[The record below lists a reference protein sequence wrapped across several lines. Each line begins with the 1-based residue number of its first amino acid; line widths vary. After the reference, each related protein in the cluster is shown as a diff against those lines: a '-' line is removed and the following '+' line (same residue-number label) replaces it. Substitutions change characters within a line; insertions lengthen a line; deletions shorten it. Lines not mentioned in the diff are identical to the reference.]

1 MAPRDGTVLKIE
13 SGQTPPPPP
22 PPKNDTWIP
31 EWYQRFYAGTPGGR
45 TAEAQSPGSVPFSPV
60 GQPTEPSYGISALG
74 GGALGVGRFLEKQ
87 ALNAGD
93 AVTRFLTSQPQAGW
107 GKGLGNLAYDN
118 VSRPTP
124 LLPNGG
130 ALAAGL
136 EMQEAG
142 MDTGGVPFASAG
154 GQYKPNFEEYMASMG
169 IGAGSGGGAAR
180 PDFSAYRAALTDQA
194 QQINAQI
201 QAMYNALG
209 EEAGAN
215 VGRIQDIYGG
225 ASEGIGDVYG
235 SAIGNVGDAYG
246 SAQQQAADQLARLG
260 IEAAAPAVINPMALS
275 QAEAISQLEQ
285 GQAGGQAATE
295 RFGSAASGFGSQMA
309 QVAQQQGTEMN
320 AAILASLQNR
330 LMDSLAAEQQ
340 GGGGGGGGG
349 MSVRDQLALREAYN
363 RDVLGQM
370 PLEEREFALR
380 EAQALADPVLSRSQ
394 RNRDLFL
401 ELTLPQDGQKPL
413 MTDIEAEDYIRA
425 LESRGY

>member
-1 MAPRDGTVLKIE
+1 MDRPVLKIE

-22 PPKNDTWIP
+22 TTPPWLERETGLPAVMRNLGQQASQSNLLFGAP
-31 EWYQRFYAGTPGGR
+31 PPGTPRESSTIPQLLKSFFTGMPAETIGTSPSPDSSVSQTPMFTDGR
-45 TAEAQSPGSVPFSPV
+45 VM
-60 GQPTEPSYGISALG
+60 
-74 GGALGVGRFLEKQ
+74 
-87 ALNAGD
+87 D
-93 AVTRFLTSQPQAGW
+93 AIQAG
-107 GKGLGNLAYDN
+107 
-118 VSRPTP
+118 
-124 LLPNGG
+124 
-130 ALAAGL
+130 
-136 EMQEAG
+136 Q
-142 MDTGGVPFASAG
+142 MDTGQIPYASAG
-154 GQYKPNFEEYMASMG
+154 GQAGPTRADIAAQIAAQLG
-169 IGAGSGGGAAR
+169 IGTGGGGGAAR

-260 IEAAAPAVINPMALS
+260 IEEAAPAVINPMALS

-320 AAILASLQNR
+320 TAVLNALQNR
-330 LMDSLAAEQQ
+330 LMDSLAAEQS

-349 MSVRDQLALREAYN
+349 MSVSDQLRLAQYADEVYN
-363 RDVLGQM
+363 RDVLGQL
-370 PLEEREFALR
+370 PLEERQFAF
-380 EAQALADPVLSRSQ
+380 EQAQAAADPLNRFLADSQ
-394 RNRDLFL
+394 ERIIESLFPSGGGRATASPE
-401 ELTLPQDGQKPL
+401 ELVQSEVAAYQQLRQ
-413 MTDIEAEDYIRA
+413 A
-425 LESRGY
+425 LGLG